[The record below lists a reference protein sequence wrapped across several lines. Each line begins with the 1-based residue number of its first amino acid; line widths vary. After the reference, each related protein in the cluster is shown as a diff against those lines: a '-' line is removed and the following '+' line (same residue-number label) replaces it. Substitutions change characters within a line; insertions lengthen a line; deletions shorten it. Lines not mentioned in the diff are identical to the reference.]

1 MATAAPMP
9 TEELPVALPSALAV
23 ASLLLL
29 ALKVKV
35 PPAVMVPLSG
45 M

>member
-9 TEELPVALPSALAV
+9 TAELPVALPSALAE

-29 ALKVKV
+29 AERVRV
-35 PPAVMVPLSG
+35 PPAVMVPLVG